1 MRRSEGGF
9 LISKIHQLSGR
20 IFNRLLREH
29 GIEFNS
35 AQGRILFVLWERD
48 GIPIKEL
55 SKKTQLSKS
64 TLTSMLD
71 RLEGAGHIVRDP
83 SSEDRR
89 IILVRLTEENKRQ
102 KDKYDLVSGE
112 MIELYYEGFIWKE
125 IEEFEGYLRRIL
137 ENLQKRENSHRHRQL
152 MKNVET

>member
-9 LISKIHQLSGR
+9 LVSKIHQLSGR

-29 GIEFNS
+29 GIDFNS

-55 SKKTQLSKS
+55 SEKTQLGKS

-71 RLEGAGHIVRDP
+71 RLEAAGHIVREP
-83 SSEDRR
+83 SSKDRR
-89 IILVRLTEENKRQ
+89 AILIRLTEENRRQ
-102 KDKYDLVSGE
+102 KDRYDKVSKE
-112 MIELYYEGFIWKE
+112 MIELYYDGFTQE
-125 IEEFEGYLRRIL
+125 EVEEFEGYLHRVL
-137 ENLQKRENSHRHRQL
+137 ENLKKERIHIE
-152 MKNVET
+152 MG

>member
-9 LISKIHQLSGR
+9 LVSKIHQLSGR
-20 IFNRLLREH
+20 IFNRLLREQ

-48 GIPIKEL
+48 GIPIREL
-55 SKKTQLSKS
+55 SEKTQLSKS

-71 RLEGAGHIVRDP
+71 RLEGGGHVVREP

-89 IILVRLTEENKRQ
+89 VILVKLTEANRRQ
-102 KDKYDLVSGE
+102 KDKYDRVSRE
-112 MIELYYEGFIWKE
+112 MTELYYDGFTWE
-125 IEEFEGYLRRIL
+125 EVEEFEEYLRRIL
-137 ENLQKRENSHRHRQL
+137 VNLQKSES
-152 MKNVET
+152 

>member
-9 LISKIHQLSGR
+9 LVSKIHQLSGR
-20 IFNRLLREH
+20 IFNRLLREQ

-48 GIPIKEL
+48 GIPIREL
-55 SKKTQLSKS
+55 SEKTQLSKS

-71 RLEGAGHIVRDP
+71 RLEGGGHVVREP

-89 IILVRLTEENKRQ
+89 VILVKLIEANRRQ
-102 KDKYDLVSGE
+102 KDKYDRVSRE
-112 MIELYYEGFIWKE
+112 MTELYYGGFTWE
-125 IEEFEGYLRRIL
+125 EVEEFEEYLRRIL
-137 ENLQKRENSHRHRQL
+137 VNLQKSES
-152 MKNVET
+152 